1 VAVADTGNAATR
13 RRSSAGTV
21 TPMVRTASA
30 ATPAGWC
37 EADGMIA
44 ARVRPGGPARRM
56 SIASRAAGAKMAV
69 MANPSPNMR
78 GAGAVPGQIEVR
90 LRELSQLFN
99 SMDPSPFHERDF
111 DADAEEFIISWALEF
126 PRKQPLKLVIYL
138 PQAPAEGG
146 GAATIA
152 QAVHNYFAYRAELN
166 WREFKQLMRQGRT
179 SLIVGLS
186 FLVACF
192 VIGQLVAQAGTG
204 TWHGLARES
213 LTIGGWVAMWRP
225 LQIYLYEWWPL
236 RYRGAIYRKLSAM
249 DVELRV
255 EKDAGTG

>member
-1 VAVADTGNAATR
+1 
-13 RRSSAGTV
+13 
-21 TPMVRTASA
+21 MSA
-30 ATPAGWC
+30 AVVRGAAPAQ
-37 EADGMIA
+37 
-44 ARVRPGGPARRM
+44 RM
-56 SIASRAAGAKMAV
+56 PIASRAPVANVAG
-69 MANPSPNMR
+69 MANPFPNRR
-78 GAGAVPGQIEVR
+78 GTGATPGQIEVR

-138 PQAPAEGG
+138 PQAPTEGG
-146 GAATIA
+146 DAATIE

-192 VIGQLVAQAGTG
+192 VIGQLVARAGTG
-204 TWHGLARES
+204 PWHGLARES

-236 RYRGAIYRKLSAM
+236 RHRGVIYRKLSAM

-255 EKDAGTG
+255 EKNGG